1 MSAAAPPQGTR
12 APAAGEQ
19 RAATLEG
26 DHGGAASETPAPVAS
41 ASTPPPHV
49 HVESVGSGRPLVLL
63 HGWAMH
69 GGLFAPVLTDL
80 ARHHRLHVVDLPGH
94 GHSAALAPGTPLSL
108 DGIVAALE
116 GALAVERAPL
126 AVLGW
131 SLGGAVAMR
140 WAALRPGRIARLAL
154 VATTP
159 SFVVRDGW
167 PHAMRDET
175 LQKFGDELRAAYRLT
190 LQRFLTLQTQGS
202 DGGRATLAALRHQL
216 FARGAPTA
224 AALDGSLEFV
234 RGIDL
239 RTLVPTIG
247 APALVVAGDRDT
259 LAPRQAGAWLA
270 NALPNA
276 RVAEITGAAHAP
288 FLSHR
293 EAFLAVVTPFLDD
306 R

>member
-1 MSAAAPPQGTR
+1 MSAAGPP
-12 APAAGEQ
+12 AGARHPGGAR
-19 RAATLEG
+19 RAAMLGG
-26 DHGGAASETPAPVAS
+26 DHASATTGTPALVADAG
-41 ASTPPPHV
+41 ASPQQL

-63 HGWAMH
+63 HGWGMH

-80 ARHHRLHVVDLPGH
+80 ARHHRVHVVDLPGH
-94 GHSAALAPGTPLSL
+94 GHSASPPPGRPLSL

-116 GALAVERAPL
+116 GALHHETAPL

-140 WAALRPGRIARLAL
+140 WAALRPNRIASLVL

-159 SFVVRDGW
+159 SFVARDDW

-202 DGGRATLAALRHQL
+202 EGGRATLGALRHQL

-224 AALDGSLEFV
+224 AALDQSLELV

-239 RTLVPTIG
+239 RTLATTIG
-247 APALVVAGDRDT
+247 APTLVVAGDRDT
-259 LAPRQAGAWLA
+259 LAPRAAGAWLA
-270 NALPNA
+270 EALPNA
-276 RVAEITGAAHAP
+276 RFAEIPGAAHAP

-293 EAFLAVVTPFLDD
+293 EAFLAIVAPFLDG